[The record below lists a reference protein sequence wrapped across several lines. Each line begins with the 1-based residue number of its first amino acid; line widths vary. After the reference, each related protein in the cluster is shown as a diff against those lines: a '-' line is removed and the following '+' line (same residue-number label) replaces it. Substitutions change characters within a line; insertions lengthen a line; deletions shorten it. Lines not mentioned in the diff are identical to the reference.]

1 MTDPIKKLREDMLP
15 ILGRCSVERQHEVLA
30 VLDAF
35 AEEYE
40 AVKMSHFIAR
50 PGGTFDGEDWLAE
63 PSKVPSN
70 REYEATEGEYTV
82 EMETVIRRRAPKPG
96 LLEAAT
102 RLVEVGARITI
113 AEGQRE
119 RDFTAYTDAL
129 AALAAAI
136 KRAGGGE

>member
-1 MTDPIKKLREDMLP
+1 MTDPIRKLREDMLP

-82 EMETVIRRRAPKPG
+82 EMETVIRRRAPKPSV
-96 LLEAAT
+96 LEAAE
-102 RLVEVGARITI
+102 RFYKASGKVCGYVSGAAAIQEYE
-113 AEGQRE
+113 A
-119 RDFTAYTDAL
+119 ASKAL
-129 AALAAAI
+129 AEAI